1 MIAIRNV
8 QLDGQVRDVLID
20 GNRFSGIGS
29 SLPAPGAEE
38 IDGSGFA
45 ILPPFY
51 NAHTHAAMVLLRGA
65 ADDLNLFDWL
75 SGHIWPA
82 EAKLTKDVIH
92 AANLRA
98 IREMILS
105 GTVFFNDMYWHPET
119 AVQAADEMGV
129 RACIGSVFLDGI
141 QNAQEDQVRNF
152 ERLLDTPRS
161 HRIQI
166 GLAPHAVYTVSPGK
180 LKVCA
185 ALARKHGARVHIHA
199 SETIKEVEDCL
210 REHGVTPIRHLE
222 NCGILETDAVLAHC
236 VHLTDAD
243 REILVRRK
251 ATLAHCPRSNMKLAS
266 GMFSWKAAVEAGCRI
281 TLGTDGAASSNNLD
295 LGEEVKFAALSAK
308 IQAQDPTAGSAKEVF
323 RAATGFAAEV
333 FGIDAGEIAVG
344 KLADCIL
351 VNLNNIRLKSGH
363 NLVSDMVYSADSEC
377 IDTVICDGRVLL
389 KNRRFVV

>member
-1 MIAIRNV
+1 MIVIRKV
-8 QLDGQVRDVLID
+8 QLDGRTCDVLID
-20 GNRFSGIGS
+20 ENRFSEIGPDLS
-29 SLPAPGAEE
+29 APEAEE

-51 NAHTHAAMVLLRGA
+51 NAHTHAAMVVLRGA

-82 EAKLTKDVIH
+82 EAKLTKEDVYE
-92 AANLRA
+92 ANIRA

-105 GTVFFNDMYWHPET
+105 GTVFFNDMYWYPET

-152 ERLLDTPRS
+152 ERLLDAPRS
-161 HRIQI
+161 RRIQI
-166 GLAPHAVYTVSPGK
+166 GLAPHAVYTVSPEK
-180 LKVCA
+180 LRLCGT
-185 ALARKHGARVHIHA
+185 LARKHGARVHIHA
-199 SETIKEVEDCL
+199 SETLKEVEDCL

-243 REILVRRK
+243 REILVRRQV
-251 ATLAHCPRSNMKLAS
+251 TLAHCPRSNMKLAS
-266 GMFSWKAAVEAGCRI
+266 GMFSWKAAIEAGCSI
-281 TLGTDGAASSNNLD
+281 ALGTDGAASSNNLD

-323 RAATGFAAEV
+323 HAATGFGAER

-351 VNLNNIRLKSGH
+351 VNLSNIRLKSGH
-363 NLVSDMVYSADSEC
+363 SLISDMVYSADSEC
-377 IDTVICDGRVLL
+377 IDTVICDGRILL
-389 KNRRFVV
+389 KNRQFIV

>member
-1 MIAIRNV
+1 MIVLRKV
-8 QLDGQVRDVLID
+8 QLDGRILDVLID
-20 GNRFSGIGS
+20 GNRFSAIGS
-29 SLPAPGAEE
+29 DIRAPGAEE

-51 NAHTHAAMVLLRGA
+51 NAHTHAAMVVLRGA

-75 SGHIWPA
+75 SDHIWPA
-82 EAKLTKDVIH
+82 ETKLTGDDIY
-92 AANLRA
+92 AANLHA

-119 AVQAADEMGV
+119 AIRAADEMGV

-152 ERLLDTPRS
+152 ERLRDTPRS
-161 HRIQI
+161 HRIEV
-166 GLAPHAVYTVSPGK
+166 GLAPHAVYTVSAEK
-180 LKVCA
+180 LKLCGD
-185 ALARKHGARVHIHA
+185 LARRHGARVHIHA

-236 VHLTDAD
+236 IHLTDAD

-251 ATLAHCPRSNMKLAS
+251 VTIAHCPRSNMKLAS
-266 GMFSWKAAVEAGCRI
+266 GLFSWKAAVESGCRI
-281 TLGTDGAASSNNLD
+281 ALGTDGAASSNNLD

-308 IQAQDPTAGSAKEVF
+308 IQAQDPTVGSAKEVF
-323 RAATGFAAEV
+323 RAATRFGAEM

-351 VNLNNIRLKSGH
+351 VNLDNIRLKSGH
-363 NLVSDMVYSADSEC
+363 SLISDMVYSADSEC
-377 IDTVICDGRVLL
+377 IDTVICDGRLL
-389 KNRRFVV
+389 LRNRRFVS